1 MKSKKSLSKKRSS
14 PIFIIGD
21 PHFRAKNYLEG
32 EELTIKC
39 VDTATSLNP
48 EIIII
53 LGDILDTHEVA
64 RNTPFKQAIKFIEL
78 LSDIAPVYVL
88 IGNHDLV
95 NQSQYLTDNHFF
107 VPLKKWPNVT
117 IVDEPIKIT
126 IKDKNFVLCPYV
138 PPGRFQEAL
147 DVLVDEEFDWRFDA
161 NCIFA
166 HQEIR
171 GVVYGGK
178 ESTKGD
184 IWEDEYP
191 PLICGHIHTP
201 CQVGN
206 NVFYPG
212 SSVQVAIDEAPDK
225 RVWSLTFNDEWSGAD
240 ALKIEKIDLG
250 LKGKKEVE
258 IAIEDIEEFDFDLTE
273 KYYIKLK
280 IRGTSEQFKLFRKSK
295 LHAELIR
302 KSVKIGF
309 DPIKTDILPLCNEG
323 ATKGKTFEQI
333 VKKLVKKRSENVKK
347 AYEDMNTTEVEFVEN

>member
-1 MKSKKSLSKKRSS
+1 MENIPSYEDLTS
-14 PIFIIGD
+14 IYIIGD
-21 PHFRAKNYLEG
+21 PHFTAKNFLEG
-32 EELTIKC
+32 EELIQKC
-39 VDTATSLNP
+39 VDVASSLQP
-48 EIIII
+48 TIIII

-78 LSDIAPVYVL
+78 LSNISHVYAL

-117 IVDEPIKIT
+117 IVDNPIQVQVG
-126 IKDKNFVLCPYV
+126 DKKLVLCPYV

-147 DVLVDEEFDWRFDA
+147 DVLVDEDFDWRFDA
-161 NCIFA
+161 DCIFG

-178 ESTKGD
+178 ESEKGD

-212 SSVQVAIDEAPDK
+212 SSVQVAINENPDK
-225 RVWSLTFNDEWSGAD
+225 RIWCLTFDQEEVGVE
-240 ALKIEKIDLG
+240 ALQIDKIDLG

-258 IAIEDIEEFDFDLTE
+258 INIEDLEEFDFDLAE

-295 LHAELIR
+295 LHAKIIR
-302 KSVKIGF
+302 KGIKIGF
-309 DPIKTDILPLCNEG
+309 DPVKTDILPHIG
-323 ATKGKTFEQI
+323 SVTAGKTFEQI
-333 VKKLVKKRSENVKK
+333 VKKLVKKKSENIKK
-347 AYEDMNTTEVEFVEN
+347 AYEDMTTTEIEFV